1 MRVWRWPWRW
11 RGRVPLRVPVG
22 VPGHIAEEGCCFCPV
37 VRPFKLRERVLW
49 SELQNNICSLV
60 PTILGYVFLVPVYI
74 WMQSLYWSVLLRY
87 TRDRALRQCLLLNL
101 LCGAVRTSF
110 AQRLTPESH
119 TACGWR
125 RSKFRK
131 EAIALLLLWCQLWIT
146 FVLSNRL
153 ETACCSLS
161 RCPGA
166 AHRRLALERR
176 KTGRTQTETE
186 SENGP
191 TTIGPPGTLSP
202 EADCSGSGTAPT
214 ERNCMPACLLSW
226 TEEPGLDNPAF
237 EENAAADSM
246 CRSTSFR
253 FSRLFKSDLS
263 FLPTPRCL
271 RSRHVLFFLFKK

>member
-1 MRVWRWPWRW
+1 M
-11 RGRVPLRVPVG
+11 
-22 VPGHIAEEGCCFCPV
+22 
-37 VRPFKLRERVLW
+37 
-49 SELQNNICSLV
+49 
-60 PTILGYVFLVPVYI
+60 
-74 WMQSLYWSVLLRY
+74 
-87 TRDRALRQCLLLNL
+87 RQCLLLNL

-110 AQRLTPESH
+110 AQRLTPNHIPLADDIEVSF
-119 TACGWR
+119 AKKPSLFCCCGLWR
-125 RSKFRK
+125 
-131 EAIALLLLWCQLWIT
+131 QLWIT

-153 ETACCSLS
+153 GTACCSLS

-214 ERNCMPACLLSW
+214 ERNWMPACLLSW

-237 EENAAADSM
+237 EETAAADSM